1 MQIKVGFCGARIK
14 IHAERRRGRGSSD
27 LFFGKGWGVAF
38 WWCLFLGHLSVVS
51 RSSVGRRGVR
61 EGREQCPFAMLRLP
75 SEPWNEAGRGEKY
88 EKVAGLLH
96 MLFIF
101 RTFARRTITA
111 LDI

>member
-1 MQIKVGFCGARIK
+1 MQIKVGFCGAQIK
-14 IHAERRRGRGSSD
+14 IRAKRRRGRGAGD
-27 LFFGKGWGVAF
+27 LFFGKGRGVAF
-38 WWCLFLGHLSVVS
+38 WRCFFLGHLSLVS
-51 RSSVGRRGVR
+51 RLSVGWRGMR

-75 SEPWNEAGRGEKY
+75 LEPWNEAGRGEKY